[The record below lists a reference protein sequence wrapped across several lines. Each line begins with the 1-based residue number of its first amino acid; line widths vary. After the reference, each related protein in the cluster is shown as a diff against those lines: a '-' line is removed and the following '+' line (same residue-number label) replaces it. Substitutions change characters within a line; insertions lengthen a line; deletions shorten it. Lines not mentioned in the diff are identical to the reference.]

1 MNNFA
6 DPGGKPAYVGGGDW
20 GGTMRNTEQSAFWR
34 AFWTGLASATC
45 LYAEPAPYWTA
56 VFAIPNPAQSFAAVG
71 ARLTQ
76 AIGAPGAAP

>member
-1 MNNFA
+1 
-6 DPGGKPAYVGGGDW
+6 V
-20 GGTMRNTEQSAFWR
+20 RNTEQSVFWR

-45 LYAEPAPYWTA
+45 LYAEPPAPYWTA

-76 AIGAPGAAP
+76 AIGAPRGSAITAAGD